1 MWEKVIASDDL
12 SPAIAHAVLRRS
24 SPFVALLD
32 EDRAFTTLV
41 EREALLEHLARG
53 FYNALPD

>member
-41 EREALLEHLARG
+41 DREALLEQLARG
-53 FYNALPD
+53 FYKALPD